1 MLMPA
6 AGTTGVAAQSW
17 ETALALRGMALLQP
31 DLPKYLL
38 APEVAVLL
46 SCFDDE
52 RQRMLFAFLWN
63 TGARITEALMV
74 TPEDLQLDGPRP
86 FVRLR
91 TLKQRSRG
99 RGRPA
104 RDEKIARVVPLL
116 DATFTR
122 ELRRY
127 LATFRPGRRT
137 PLFAVTRKT
146 AWTWL
151 QQALERADAAG
162 IGFAVEPVSPRTLRH
177 SFAMHLFL
185 NHVPPKVVQT
195 YMGHERY
202 ESTEQYLKVFALDV
216 APQLG
221 IHFSLDAE
229 PFRAALL
236 KKT

>member
-46 SCFDDE
+46 SQFDDE

-104 RDEKIARVVPLL
+104 KDEKVARVVPLL
-116 DATFTR
+116 DGAFVR
-122 ELRRY
+122 DLHRY
-127 LATFRPGRRT
+127 LATFRTARRS

-146 AWTWL
+146 AWSWL
-151 QQALERADAAG
+151 HQANDRAGAAG
-162 IGFAVEPVSPRTLRH
+162 IAFAVTPVSPRTLRH
-177 SFAMHLFL
+177 SYAMHLFL

-221 IHFSLDAE
+221 IRFSLDAQD
-229 PFRAALL
+229 FIGLM
-236 KKT
+236 KK

>member
-6 AGTTGVAAQSW
+6 AGVTGVSAQSW

-46 SCFDDE
+46 SQFEDE

-74 TPEDLQLDGPRP
+74 TPEDLQLDGLRP

-104 RDEKIARVVPLL
+104 KDEKVARVVPLL
-116 DATFTR
+116 DSAFVR
-122 ELRRY
+122 ELRRF

-146 AWTWL
+146 AWSWL
-151 QQALERADAAG
+151 QQAIDRAGAG
-162 IGFAVEPVSPRTLRH
+162 GITFAVTPISPRTLRH

-221 IHFSLDAE
+221 IRFSLDADD
-229 PFRAALL
+229 FSGMLL
-236 KKT
+236 KR

>member
-1 MLMPA
+1 MLMPS
-6 AGTTGVAAQSW
+6 TGATGIAVQSW
-17 ETALALRGMALLQP
+17 ETALALRGMVLLQP

-46 SCFDDE
+46 SCFENE
-52 RQRMLFAFLWN
+52 RHRMLFAFLWN

-74 TPEDLQLDGPRP
+74 TPEDLQLDGARP

-104 RDEKIARVVPLL
+104 KDEKVARVVPIL
-116 DATFTR
+116 DATFAR
-122 ELRRY
+122 DLRRY
-127 LATFRPGRRT
+127 LATFRTGRRT
-137 PLFAVTRKT
+137 PLFNITRKT
-146 AWTWL
+146 AWEWL
-151 QQALERADAAG
+151 RQGLDSADAAG
-162 IGFAVEPVSPRTLRH
+162 IAFAVTPISPRTLRH
-177 SFAMHLFL
+177 SFAMQLFL

-202 ESTEQYLKVFALDV
+202 ESTEQYLKIFALDV

-221 IHFSLDAE
+221 IRFSLDAHD
-229 PFRAALL
+229 FVGMLM
-236 KKT
+236 KK

>member
-46 SCFDDE
+46 SCFYDE

-104 RDEKIARVVPLL
+104 KDEKVARVVPLL
-116 DATFTR
+116 DGAFVR
-122 ELRRY
+122 ELLRY

-146 AWTWL
+146 AWSWL
-151 QQALERADAAG
+151 QQAIDRAGTSG
-162 IGFAVEPVSPRTLRH
+162 IAFAVTPVSPRTLRH

-221 IHFSLDAE
+221 IRFSLDAQDYAGMLT
-229 PFRAALL
+229 R
-236 KKT
+236 K

>member
-6 AGTTGVAAQSW
+6 AGSPGVAAQSW

-104 RDEKIARVVPLL
+104 KDEKVARVVPLL
-116 DATFTR
+116 DSGFVR
-122 ELRRY
+122 DLHRY

-137 PLFAVTRKT
+137 ALFAVTRKT
-146 AWTWL
+146 AWSWL
-151 QQALERADAAG
+151 QQALDRADAAG
-162 IGFAVEPVSPRTLRH
+162 IAFAVTPVSPRTLRH

-202 ESTEQYLKVFALDV
+202 ESTEQYLKIFALDV

-221 IHFSLDAE
+221 ISFSLDAQE
-229 PFRAALL
+229 FVGLL
-236 KKT
+236 IKK

>member
-6 AGTTGVAAQSW
+6 TGTTGVAAQSW

-104 RDEKIARVVPLL
+104 KDEKVARVVPLL
-116 DATFTR
+116 DGAFVR
-122 ELRRY
+122 ELHRY
-127 LATFRPGRRT
+127 LATFRPRRRT

-146 AWTWL
+146 AWSWL
-151 QQALERADAAG
+151 QQAIDRADAAG
-162 IGFAVEPVSPRTLRH
+162 IAFAVTPVSPRTLRH

-216 APQLG
+216 AP
-221 IHFSLDAE
+221 
-229 PFRAALL
+229 
-236 KKT
+236 

>member
-6 AGTTGVAAQSW
+6 AGTTGVAVQSW

-74 TPEDLQLDGPRP
+74 TPENLQLDGPRP

-137 PLFAVTRKT
+137 PLFAVTHKT
-146 AWTWL
+146 AWSWL
-151 QQALERADAAG
+151 QKALDRADASG

-221 IHFSLDAE
+221 IRFSLDAPDFE
-229 PFRAALL
+229 HLL
-236 KKT
+236 TRK

>member
-46 SCFDDE
+46 SCFYDE

-104 RDEKIARVVPLL
+104 KDEKVARVVPLL
-116 DATFTR
+116 DGAFVR
-122 ELRRY
+122 ELHRY
-127 LATFRPGRRT
+127 LATFRPRRRT

-146 AWTWL
+146 AWSWL
-151 QQALERADAAG
+151 QQAIDRADAAG
-162 IGFAVEPVSPRTLRH
+162 IAFAVTPVSPRTLRH

-221 IHFSLDAE
+221 IRFSLDAQDYAGMLT
-229 PFRAALL
+229 R
-236 KKT
+236 K

>member
-1 MLMPA
+1 MLMTQSRPGIPA
-6 AGTTGVAAQSW
+6 MPQW

-31 DLPKYLL
+31 DLPRYLL

-46 SCFDDE
+46 SLFEDE

-74 TPEDLQLDGPRP
+74 TPEDLQLEGPRP
-86 FVRLR
+86 FARLR

-104 RDEKIARVVPLL
+104 KDEKIARVVPLL
-116 DATFTR
+116 DAAFVR

-137 PLFAVTRKT
+137 SLFPVTRKT
-146 AWTWL
+146 AWSWL
-151 QQALERADAAG
+151 RLALGRAGDAG
-162 IGFAVEPVSPRTLRH
+162 IVFAVDPVSPRTLRH
-177 SFAMHLFL
+177 SFAMQLFL

-221 IHFSLDAE
+221 IRFTLDPE
-229 PFRAALL
+229 EFTGMLMR
-236 KKT
+236 K

>member
-6 AGTTGVAAQSW
+6 TGTTGVATQSW

-46 SCFDDE
+46 SCLYDE

-99 RGRPA
+99 RRRPA
-104 RDEKIARVVPLL
+104 KDEKVARVVPLL
-116 DATFTR
+116 DGAFVR
-122 ELRRY
+122 ELHRY

-146 AWTWL
+146 AWSWL
-151 QQALERADAAG
+151 QQAIDRADAAG
-162 IGFAVEPVSPRTLRH
+162 IAFAVTPVSPRTLRQ
-177 SFAMHLFL
+177 SGRLAVISKSITASPSGSCSTDATS
-185 NHVPPKVVQT
+185 NPRSPIVPAISSADAETSTNSRSQ
-195 YMGHERY
+195 
-202 ESTEQYLKVFALDV
+202 ESTSRIA
-216 APQLG
+216 G
-221 IHFSLDAE
+221 
-229 PFRAALL
+229 
-236 KKT
+236 T

>member
-1 MLMPA
+1 MQPA
-6 AGTTGVAAQSW
+6 GNPGIAVQSW

-63 TGARITEALMV
+63 TGARVTEALMV

-104 RDEKIARVVPLL
+104 KDEKIARVVPLL
-116 DATFTR
+116 DAVFVR
-122 ELRRY
+122 ELRRF

-151 QQALERADAAG
+151 QQAIERADAAG
-162 IGFAVEPVSPRTLRH
+162 IGFAVDSISPRTLRH
-177 SFAMHLFL
+177 SFAMQLFL

-202 ESTEQYLKVFALDV
+202 ESTEQYLKIFALDV

-221 IHFSLDAE
+221 IRFTLDPDDFAGM
-229 PFRAALL
+229 LI
-236 KKT
+236 KK

>member
-46 SCFDDE
+46 SCLYDE

-63 TGARITEALMV
+63 NGARITEALMV

-104 RDEKIARVVPLL
+104 KDEKVARVVPLL
-116 DATFTR
+116 DGAFVR
-122 ELRRY
+122 ELHRY
-127 LATFRPGRRT
+127 LATLRPGRRP

-146 AWTWL
+146 AWSWL
-151 QQALERADAAG
+151 QQAIDRAGAAG
-162 IGFAVEPVSPRTLRH
+162 IAFAVTPVSPRTLRH

-221 IHFSLDAE
+221 IRFSLDAQDYAGMLT
-229 PFRAALL
+229 R
-236 KKT
+236 K